1 MPRTKRT
8 TLADDPA
15 ESLDEGEGE
24 ARFAIP
30 GAQALSKGLSLLT
43 LIADAPHPLP
53 FSELCRYSGLPK
65 STLHRILQTLIEYR
79 LVRTDE
85 ATQTYRLGTRLFEMA
100 HKVWSDFDLRSA
112 AEPELLRLR
121 ELAQETTR
129 LGVLDGRDILII
141 DQRDHV
147 QAMRLA
153 NGVGS
158 RVPAVA
164 TAIGKAVMSHRPPE
178 ELQRYLTSTT
188 LKPHTPHSILGP
200 DQLQRELD
208 LIKARGYAVSVEESA
223 LGVSGVAAPILDHR
237 GEAIGAVSISGP
249 SFRLPLER
257 LHALGRD
264 VIEAARRISGN
275 VGETFMS
282 ISTSITPSHVAD
294 AQVRCAI
301 PYSAF
306 LAESP
311 YWLGD
316 GRSLLWVDILAP
328 SVNLSN
334 LSTGD
339 TRSTP
344 LGELVGVVVP
354 RRSGGFVAATQS
366 GFRALDLG
374 SGEMQPIAA
383 PLHMSGRRFND
394 GKCDAAGRLW
404 AGTLAIDASPERG
417 ALYRLDTQGAL
428 EEIESGFHICNGLGW
443 SPDNTR
449 FYLAD
454 SGRREIY
461 VYDYALATGTL
472 SNKQV
477 FARFTESD
485 GMPDGLAV
493 DAEGHLWCAM
503 WDGWAIKRFAP
514 DGRLERSIDLPVPR
528 PTNCAFGGP
537 DMKTLY
543 ITTARIR
550 LSATQLAAA
559 PLSGSILALAVDVAG
574 SPVGGYGG

>member
-1 MPRTKRT
+1 MARPRQ
-8 TLADDPA
+8 LA
-15 ESLDEGEGE
+15 SGEE
-24 ARFAIP
+24 ALTALEDGDGDKRFAIP

-53 FSELCRYSGLPK
+53 FGELGRYSGLPK
-65 STLHRILQTLIEYR
+65 STLHRILQTLIDYR
-79 LVRTDE
+79 LVRVDE

-100 HKVWSDFDLRSA
+100 HRVWSDFDLRSA

-129 LGVLDGRDILII
+129 LGVLEGREILII

-158 RVPAVA
+158 RLPAVA
-164 TAIGKAVMSHRPPE
+164 TAIGKAVMSHRPPD
-178 ELQRYLTSTT
+178 ELQRYLSSTP
-188 LKPHTPHSILGP
+188 LKPLTPHSIL
-200 DQLQRELD
+200 DLDELQRELD

-249 SFRLPLER
+249 SFRLPLDR

-282 ISTSITPSHVAD
+282 ISTSVTPSHAAD
-294 AQVRCAI
+294 RQVRCVV
-301 PYSAF
+301 PQSAF
-306 LAESP
+306 LAEGP
-311 YWLGD
+311 HWLAGS
-316 GRSLLWVDILAP
+316 RSLLWVDILAP
-328 SVNLSN
+328 SINLSN
-334 LSTGD
+334 LVTGD

-354 RRSGGFVAATQS
+354 RRAGGFIAATQS
-366 GFRALDLG
+366 GFRALDLTT
-374 SGEMQPIAA
+374 GEMTALASPAG
-383 PLHMSGRRFND
+383 MSGRRFND

-417 ALYRLDTQGAL
+417 ALYRLDTDGTLA
-428 EEIESGFHICNGLGW
+428 EIETGFHICNGLGW
-443 SPDNTR
+443 SPDSRR

-454 SGRREIY
+454 SGRRQIY
-461 VYDYALATGTL
+461 VYDYDLATGTL
-472 SNKQV
+472 SNKTV
-477 FARFTESD
+477 FARFSGSD

-493 DAEGHLWCAM
+493 DVEGYLWCAM
-503 WDGWAIKRFAP
+503 WDGWALRRFAP
-514 DGRLERSIDLPVPR
+514 DGRLDRTVDLPVPR
-528 PTNCAFGGP
+528 PTSCAFGGA

-559 PLSGSILALAVDVAG
+559 PLSGSILALQVDVAG
-574 SPVGGYGG
+574 CPVGEYGG